1 VVLKEATGLLL
12 KPQMFK
18 PQIVPV
24 ETIVI
29 DSVDKVPT
37 ENGAIELYAMPHP
50 LRMTAKTNNDDGKNK
65 QKIPEKTSK
74 RRLRSKYVQRRLQ
87 IQLREVT
94 NATES
99 VTKK

>member
-1 VVLKEATGLLL
+1 
-12 KPQMFK
+12 
-18 PQIVPV
+18 
-24 ETIVI
+24 
-29 DSVDKVPT
+29 
-37 ENGAIELYAMPHP
+37 
-50 LRMTAKTNNDDGKNK
+50 MTAKTNNDDGKNK